1 MGCVM
6 GGRSTGGCC
15 SIRPS
20 GRAVFT
26 QELDMR
32 CKQET
37 DLVIELSRQADD
49 HNVSWAVVES
59 NRQTL
64 DDEMVAEALAWSYE
78 HPSPRDTS
86 FEGRNSACWSPTLLT
101 HRRALLA
108 KLDRG
113 SGAFDQGGIGE
124 EGLRLPVGMRSVCL
138 PGEQTLPRKVSSIR
152 RKHQQATL
160 HTEHRSTH
168 WRSFRATMITKVA
181 AVSRMNRPL
190 VGKDWTPIIGP
201 DGSFHFKMHR
211 LKQQMCEEQIT
222 VFNSETGCAYK
233 STGSAYTEIN
243 SICND
248 ETLDR
253 I

>member
-59 NRQTL
+59 NRQIL

-78 HPSPRDTS
+78 HPSPRENLVDRLKLDLS
-86 FEGRNSACWSPTLLT
+86 KKGFEGNNSPCWSPTLLT

-108 KLDRG
+108 KLNRG
-113 SGAFDQGGIGE
+113 SGACDQRGIGE

-152 RKHQQATL
+152 RKHQQA
-160 HTEHRSTH
+160 
-168 WRSFRATMITKVA
+168 K
-181 AVSRMNRPL
+181 
-190 VGKDWTPIIGP
+190 KDWTPIIGP
-201 DGSFHFKMHR
+201 DRSFHFKMHR

-233 STGSAYTEIN
+233 STGSAYTEID

>member
-108 KLDRG
+108 KLNHG

-152 RKHQQATL
+152 RKHQQA
-160 HTEHRSTH
+160 
-168 WRSFRATMITKVA
+168 K
-181 AVSRMNRPL
+181 
-190 VGKDWTPIIGP
+190 KDWTPIIGP
-201 DGSFHFKMHR
+201 DRSFHFKMPR
-211 LKQQMCEEQIT
+211 LKPHMHEGQIT
-222 VFNSETGCAYK
+222 VFNSVSDYNDT
-233 STGSAYTEIN
+233 SSAYMEFN
-243 SICND
+243 STCND
-248 ETLDR
+248 ETLDK

>member
-152 RKHQQATL
+152 RKHQ
-160 HTEHRSTH
+160 
-168 WRSFRATMITKVA
+168 RAT
-181 AVSRMNRPL
+181 
-190 VGKDWTPIIGP
+190 KDWTPIIGP
-201 DGSFHFKMHR
+201 DGNFHFKMHR
-211 LKQQMCEEQIT
+211 LKPQMCEEQIT

>member
-1 MGCVM
+1 
-6 GGRSTGGCC
+6 
-15 SIRPS
+15 
-20 GRAVFT
+20 
-26 QELDMR
+26 MR

-59 NRQTL
+59 NRQIL

-86 FEGRNSACWSPTLLT
+86 FEGSNSACWSPTLLT

-152 RKHQQATL
+152 RKHQQAT
-160 HTEHRSTH
+160 
-168 WRSFRATMITKVA
+168 
-181 AVSRMNRPL
+181 
-190 VGKDWTPIIGP
+190 KDWTPIIGP